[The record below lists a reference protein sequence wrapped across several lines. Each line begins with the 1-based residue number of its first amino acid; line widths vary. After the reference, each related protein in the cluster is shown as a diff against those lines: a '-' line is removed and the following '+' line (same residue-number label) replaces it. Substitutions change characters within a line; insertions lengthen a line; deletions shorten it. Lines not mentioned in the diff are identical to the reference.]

1 MSTTEAILEK
11 LSTLPPEKQ
20 SQVLHFVESI
30 SQPPLSSAAES
41 ATTDKPH
48 AWLDIAMSMKLDGPP
63 DMSEH
68 LDDYLYGDKKHVL

>member
-11 LSTLPPEKQ
+11 LHSLPPEKQ
-20 SQVLHFVESI
+20 VAVLHFLEAI
-30 SQPPLSSAAES
+30 SQPPIPTPEPRAE
-41 ATTDKPH
+41 TDKPH
-48 AWLDIAMSMKLDGPP
+48 AWMDIAMSMKLDGPP